1 MISDFGKEHYKELI
15 TEGNPLFNI
24 DDIVDEQ
31 GIHNQP
37 PIIALYI
44 QIKDKKK
51 NYSNRKYIKYVRNI
65 I

>member
-31 GIHNQP
+31 GKHT
-37 PIIALYI
+37 
-44 QIKDKKK
+44 
-51 NYSNRKYIKYVRNI
+51 
-65 I
+65 